1 MKQGQ
6 LTELIGLAPLKDV
19 LNGICENGAV
29 YALSYAAPPHFL
41 LNLEPGNGQSTVAR
55 HIARVYQKAN
65 VRRFGGLDAFLEFS
79 LDGTMAQ
86 MKQVFG
92 DIKSS
97 AVYTNEYEG
106 VVALDIS
113 ALAAHINEAQ
123 ADVFFREIKQIA
135 AFATFVFYITPSAQ
149 RHAPRLAEKLCGA
162 VENVEIIAFAP
173 YTKRELAA
181 MIELKI
187 TERGIRMEDDLCF
200 GEYMAL
206 RLTEEEIISAK
217 QAVRFAEKMI
227 RSVRFEGMTAV
238 LGRRELEAAF
248 TCGAELERC
257 VNR

>member
-1 MKQGQ
+1 M
-6 LTELIGLAPLKDV
+6 ELIGLAPLKDI

-41 LNLEPGNGQSTVAR
+41 LNLESGNGQSTVAR

-65 VRRFGGLDAFLEFS
+65 VRRFGGLDAYLEFS

-92 DIKSS
+92 DIKSC

-123 ADVFFREIKQIA
+123 ADVFLREIKKIS
-135 AFATFVFYITPSAQ
+135 AFATCVFFITSGVQ
-149 RHAPRLAEKLCGA
+149 RHAPRLAEKLCEA
-162 VENVEIIAFAP
+162 VENVEIVALAP
-173 YTKRELAA
+173 YTRRELAA
-181 MIELKI
+181 MIERKI
-187 TERGIRMEDDLCF
+187 NERGIEIEENSNFRECVLV
-200 GEYMAL
+200 
-206 RLTEEEIISAK
+206 RLAEEEILTAK
-217 QAVRFAEKMI
+217 QAVRLAEKI
-227 RSVRFEGMTAV
+227 IHYVRLEGTSAV

-248 TCGAELERC
+248 ACGAELERC